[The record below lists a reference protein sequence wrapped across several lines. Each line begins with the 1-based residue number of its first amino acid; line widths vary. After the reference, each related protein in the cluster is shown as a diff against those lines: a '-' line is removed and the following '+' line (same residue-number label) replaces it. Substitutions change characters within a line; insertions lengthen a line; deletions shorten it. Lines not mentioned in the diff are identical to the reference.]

1 MINSMQDSNT
11 TKESMAIDLMLEDLH
26 TTHHEIRT
34 TAKKCGCELEL
45 EQIKGQLINYLQHM
59 KS

>member
-11 TKESMAIDLMLEDLH
+11 TKESMAIDLMLEDLQ

-34 TAKKCGCELEL
+34 TAKKCGCEVEP
-45 EQIKGQLINYLQHM
+45 EQIKCQLIDYLHQI